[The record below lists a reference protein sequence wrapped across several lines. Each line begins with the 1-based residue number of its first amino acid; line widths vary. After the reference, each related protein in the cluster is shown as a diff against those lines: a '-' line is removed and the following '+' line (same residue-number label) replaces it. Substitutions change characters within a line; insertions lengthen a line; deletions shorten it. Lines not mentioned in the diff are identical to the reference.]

1 MISNHLQQS
10 SQPGVRDKTCIV
22 IAGPTAV
29 GKTSFAIQLAQQLNT
44 QIISADSRQCFKEL
58 NIGVAKPSP
67 EQLQQVK
74 HYFINSHSVTEEVN
88 AVVFEQYALQ
98 KINEI
103 FAQHDTAVMV
113 GGTGLYIKAFCN
125 GIDAVPAV
133 DIAIREKIIAD
144 YESLGLRWLQNEVQ
158 KNDPAYFT
166 KGEIKNPQRLMRA
179 LEVKLSSGQSILD
192 FQTQQKKQR
201 DFNIIK
207 LGLELPK
214 EELCKNIN
222 SRVDEMIEL
231 GLTKEVEDLYQ
242 YKKLNALQT
251 VGYKELFDYADGI
264 LPLEKAIE
272 QIKLNT
278 RHYAKRQM
286 TWFKKD
292 VEMKWV
298 SPHLPVSAVLEEIS
312 LGK

>member
-1 MISNHLQQS
+1 MIISHLQQS
-10 SQPGVRDKTCIV
+10 SPLRSGNKTCIV

-29 GKTSFAIQLAQQLNT
+29 GKTSFAIQLAQQLST

-67 EQLQQVK
+67 EQLQLVK
-74 HYFINSHSVTEEVN
+74 HYFINSHSITEEVN

-98 KINEI
+98 KVNEI

-133 DIAIREKIIAD
+133 DLAIREKIIAA
-144 YESLGLRWLQNEVQ
+144 YELQGLEWLQKEVQ
-158 KNDPAYFT
+158 ENDPDYFA

-179 LEVKLSSGQSILD
+179 LEVKLSSGRSILD

-214 EELCKNIN
+214 EELYKNIN
-222 SRVDEMIEL
+222 SRVDEMIAQ
-231 GLTKEVEDLYQ
+231 GLTKEVEGLYQ
-242 YKKLNALQT
+242 YKNLNALQT
-251 VGYKELFDYADGI
+251 VGYKELFDYAYGV
-264 LPLEKAIE
+264 LPLEKAVE

-292 VEMKWV
+292 VELKWV